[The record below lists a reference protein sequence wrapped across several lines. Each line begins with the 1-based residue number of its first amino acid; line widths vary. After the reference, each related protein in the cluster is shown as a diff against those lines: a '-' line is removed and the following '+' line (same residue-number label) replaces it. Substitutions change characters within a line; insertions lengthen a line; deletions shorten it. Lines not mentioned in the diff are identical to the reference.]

1 MKRQFKARPPR
12 RAFTLIELLAVI
24 AIIAILAAFLFPM
37 IGRAVERG
45 KRTQCLSNMRQWGT
59 ALTGYLG
66 DNEGVFPK
74 EGMGGSSVDL
84 TKDDAWFNILAP
96 LIDSPSLRTLCSQFK
111 PPRPGH
117 KNLFMCPS
125 LKMEDVRDADDQP
138 AVPTRPN
145 GDPVFAY
152 GYNLWLDHNDDGDND
167 NERIGEHNG
176 ASAFG
181 ERLRVSQLTKPSRT
195 AVFGEVANLGFD
207 NMAGYHLRF
216 RHDGTNT
223 VNIVFADGHA
233 SNFGWTNVFVDVS
246 VYSGNNAKKANV
258 GVIWD
263 PEGIPPQSDPRW

>member
-1 MKRQFKARPPR
+1 MKRQSQARPPR

-59 ALTGYLG
+59 ALTAYLA
-66 DNEGVFPK
+66 DNTGKFPL
-74 EGMGGSSVDL
+74 EGMQGNVL
-84 TKDDAWFNILAP
+84 RLNEDDAWFNILGP
-96 LIDSPSLRTLCSQFK
+96 YVDSPSLRLLCQQFK
-111 PPRPGH
+111 APRAGH
-117 KNLFMCPS
+117 KTIFMCPS
-125 LKMEDVRDADDQP
+125 LKMEDIRNSDDQP
-138 AVPTRPN
+138 AVPGGAN
-145 GDPVFAY
+145 ADPVFAY
-152 GYNLWLDHNDDGDND
+152 GYNLWLDHAS
-167 NERIGEHNG
+167 RAGEHAG
-176 ASAFG
+176 VTGFG
-181 ERLRVSQLTKPSRT
+181 TNLYVSQITKPSRF
-195 AVFGEVANLGFD
+195 AVFGEVASLGYA

-233 SNFGWTNVFVDVS
+233 ANFGWTNVFVDVS